1 MELILVLRILFLYFD
16 FERGFLGDGT
26 MKGFGGAGGLG
37 PFDHSSNPRQ
47 VSFYKS
53 SKTRTTFLR
62 K

>member
-37 PFDHSSNPRQ
+37 PF
-47 VSFYKS
+47 
-53 SKTRTTFLR
+53 
-62 K
+62 